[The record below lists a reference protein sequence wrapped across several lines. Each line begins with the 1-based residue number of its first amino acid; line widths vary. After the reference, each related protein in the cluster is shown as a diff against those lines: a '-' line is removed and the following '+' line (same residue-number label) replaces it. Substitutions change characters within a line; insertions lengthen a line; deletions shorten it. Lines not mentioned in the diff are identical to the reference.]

1 MANGVWKGVHLHVFG
16 RSRQL
21 SINMFF
27 YKNTFFE
34 KSIQL
39 IGNLGKKKEK
49 NGGGRKKIMLEI
61 VGTNLVASGPP
72 EHCLFQQKNYFAYHR
87 NSLIDHHTHRCTM
100 LASGAFFGQ
109 NKPQQQ
115 QH

>member
-61 VGTNLVASGPP
+61 MGITSLPVDRLITDGFQ
-72 EHCLFQQKNYFAYHR
+72 CRRLFQ
-87 NSLIDHHTHRCTM
+87 LI
-100 LASGAFFGQ
+100 
-109 NKPQQQ
+109 
-115 QH
+115 